1 MINKESYVTFIIGY
15 EYFGISVS
23 RMLEVLHRQEI
34 NNIPEAP
41 EFILGVINFRG
52 EIIPV
57 LNMHERFGI
66 KPPEDS
72 KEAILVLEPH
82 VNEQK
87 YLLGIRADKVIDVV
101 EIAET
106 EIQGVNE
113 TGLKYR
119 PEYVSG
125 AIEVDGKFII
135 LLETD
140 KVFSLSELS
149 HMQGIADTT
158 E

>member
-1 MINKESYVTFIIGY
+1 MIKKESYVTFVIGN

-34 NNIPEAP
+34 NHIPEAP

-66 KPPEDS
+66 KPAEDS

-82 VNEQK
+82 VKDQK

-125 AIEVDGKFII
+125 AIEVGGRFVI

-140 KVFSLSELS
+140 KVFSLTELS
-149 HMQGIADTT
+149 HMQGISDMSD
-158 E
+158 